1 MTTPLNGFLLD
12 LFTNQ
17 VTSLLNPGINSTVFR
32 GTNFYFKQI
41 STLTCGTSTFLTSKE
56 LSMQGQRIPGKRN
69 NLVPKEKCDLRERLD
84 ITGT

>member
-56 LSMQGQRIPGKRN
+56 LSMPSRKTSHKKN
-69 NLVPKEKCDLRERLD
+69 D
-84 ITGT
+84 